1 MRSNFFDTVFDFAD
15 DVVSL
20 GFGRPENLAF
30 NVAGTKD
37 VFPSRWS
44 EMENEEGYKCVCR
57 TVGIDPE
64 DVEVTLNDNK
74 IHVSG
79 ETEFEGVKYDTR
91 YDLPLSRDILSNIK
105 NIKFKSLNGLTYI
118 YVYVD
123 RHKNE
128 IVAERI

>member
-1 MRSNFFDTVFDFAD
+1 
-15 DVVSL
+15 
-20 GFGRPENLAF
+20 
-30 NVAGTKD
+30 
-37 VFPSRWS
+37 
-44 EMENEEGYKCVCR
+44 MENEEGYKCVCR
-57 TVGIDPE
+57 TVGIDPK
-64 DVEVTLNDNK
+64 DVKVTLNDNK

-118 YVYVD
+118 YVHVD

-128 IVAERI
+128 IIAERI